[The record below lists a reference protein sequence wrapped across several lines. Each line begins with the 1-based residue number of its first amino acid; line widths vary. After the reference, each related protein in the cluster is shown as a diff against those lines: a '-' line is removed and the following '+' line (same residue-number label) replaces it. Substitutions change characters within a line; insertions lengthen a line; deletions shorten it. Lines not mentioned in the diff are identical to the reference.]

1 MEDNF
6 EVSDPHNDARD
17 GHVNF
22 TIHDGATKIP
32 ARISG
37 QAMRILADDS
47 GFSPVEV
54 FKANQRRIRTAAYKV
69 RRFYPTLA
77 IVVLGSGD
85 FS

>member
-1 MEDNF
+1 MEDIF
-6 EVSDPHNDARD
+6 EVSDPHDDVHD

-22 TIHDGATKIP
+22 TIHDGAKTIP

-37 QAMRILADDS
+37 PAMRILANDS
-47 GFSPVEV
+47 GVSPVEV

-69 RRFYPTLA
+69 RRFNPTLA